1 VFRTLPCL
9 PKGTKNHHCT
19 TRVMVEA
26 SSHVP
31 LYSLVE
37 STQRVYDLRL
47 FFVSA
52 RTNKAHH
59 HNHVNQDLGDDK
71 KVERDETDPYNEVIF
86 GRRRPDSM
94 TVDWNNKVLSVLE
107 FKRTSD
113 QRHTYREHRESRARA
128 QHKVLVKSLEK
139 VAGEAEGENRG
150 WK

>member
-37 STQRVYDLRL
+37 STQRVYDLGL

-52 RTNKAHH
+52 RTNKTHH

-86 GRRRPDSM
+86 GRRRPDSI
-94 TVDWNNKVLSVLE
+94 TVDWNNKVLYVLDSSSVHQI
-107 FKRTSD
+107 KGTRTENAGS
-113 QRHTYREHRESRARA
+113 
-128 QHKVLVKSLEK
+128 LVQGPNTTSL
-139 VAGEAEGENRG
+139 
-150 WK
+150 